1 MKKQIAVII
10 TAAILTS
17 TPALADQFLDDFNA
31 YAEGLYGIPLLE
43 PVVENL
49 SYKSADVEIMNLG
62 EISIYGHDPLS
73 VISAAC
79 CALRAIDNS
88 GSMLD
93 QYGRIM
99 HAYFLHNVR
108 KTEAMATTE
117 RGILVFFSEDK
128 GLFTIRLVR

>member
-10 TAAILTS
+10 TAAILTA

-31 YAEGLYGIPLLE
+31 YADGLYGIPLLE

-62 EISIYGHDPLS
+62 EITIYGHDPLS

-93 QYGRIM
+93 QYGKVM

-108 KTEAMATTE
+108 KAETRAATES
-117 RGILVFFSEDK
+117 GILLYLSEDN
-128 GLFTIRLVR
+128 GLYSVRLVR

>member
-10 TAAILTS
+10 TAAILTA

-43 PVVENL
+43 PVFENL
-49 SYKSADVEIMNLG
+49 SYKSADVEIMHLG
-62 EISIYGHDPLS
+62 EISIYGRNPLS

-93 QYGRIM
+93 QYGKVM
-99 HAYFLHNVR
+99 HVYFLHNVR
-108 KTEAMATTE
+108 KTEARATTE
-117 RGILVFFSEDK
+117 SGILVYFSEDK